1 MTRTSGVVLAL
12 TLFSSPPTTVLG
24 SAQEASKPAEVSK
37 PEQQSSRAVPAP
49 TLLRVQVILARHQGD
64 KKVASVPYSFTVTTS
79 QAGEPTR
86 LAKLRMGV
94 EVPVPITSFSPPGK
108 PDGDKSSPVTSFQYR
123 NVGTSI
129 DCTASER
136 GNGLFLLHLSV
147 DSSSVYANAPG
158 SSPLSSTDMQVL
170 ASDKPFFRSFN
181 VSLDPVLRDGQS
193 VQTVASTD
201 PVTGEVV
208 KIDVTLNVVK

>member
-1 MTRTSGVVLAL
+1 MTRASVVVLAL
-12 TLFSSPPTTVLG
+12 TLFSSTPALE
-24 SAQEASKPAEVSK
+24 SAQEASKPTEVSK
-37 PEQQSSRAVPAP
+37 PEQPSSRAAPAP
-49 TLLRVQVILARHQGD
+49 TLLRVQVVLARYQGD
-64 KKVASVPYSFTVTTS
+64 KKVASVPYTLVVTTY
-79 QAGEPTR
+79 QPGESAKF
-86 LAKLRMGV
+86 AKLRMGV
-94 EVPVPITSFSPPGK
+94 EVPVPVASFSPPGK

-158 SSPLSSTDMQVL
+158 SSPLSSTDMQAL

-181 VSLDPVLRDGQS
+181 ISLDPVLRDGQS

-201 PVTGEVV
+201 PVSGEVV

>member
-1 MTRTSGVVLAL
+1 MSRPSITVL
-12 TLFSSPPTTVLG
+12 TLILVVSPSMTAHAL
-24 SAQEASKPAEVSK
+24 AQEATKPAEVSK
-37 PEQQSSRAVPAP
+37 PEQPSSRAAQVP
-49 TLLRVQVILARHQGD
+49 TLLRVQVVLARYQGD
-64 KKVASVPYSFTVTTS
+64 KKVASVPYTFVVTTS
-79 QAGEPTR
+79 QAAERMTS
-86 LAKLRMGV
+86 KLRMGV
-94 EVPVPITSFSPPGK
+94 EVPVPITSFSMPGK
-108 PDGDKSSPVTSFQYR
+108 PEGDKSSPVTSFQYR

-158 SSPLSSTDMQVL
+158 SSPLSPADMQVL

-181 VSLDPVLRDGQS
+181 ISLDPVLRDGQS

-208 KIDVTLNVVK
+208 KIDLTLNVVK